1 MAKDTGISV
10 KKSQVIA
17 FSVSWINK
25 IGKDRVSDGVGSGH
39 LALDGKSLTVRHHVA
54 LGPISHELKFQAI

>member
-10 KKSQVIA
+10 EKSQATA
-17 FSVSWINK
+17 FEVSRVNK

-39 LALDGKSLTVRHHVA
+39 LALDGKSLAVRDHVA
-54 LGPISHELKFQAI
+54 LGPILHELKSQAI